1 MFRNRN
7 ATAPAE
13 LSVFYGAEYPR
24 VVGALRLYTG
34 DPTLAEDIAQDAFV
48 KLCRDWEKVSRMSAP
63 GAWVHRVA
71 MNQAKSTFRRSKVAA
86 EKAPLL
92 RPPTDSAHTDGV
104 GSAAATS
111 EMVRGALLQLP
122 HDLRAVVVLRY
133 YADFSVSETA
143 IALDVPEGTVKTR
156 TRKALAELGDL
167 GLTFDLE
174 YVDV

>member
-13 LSVFYGAEYPR
+13 LSAFYAAEYPR

-34 DPTLAEDIAQDAFV
+34 NPSLAEDIAQDAFV

-71 MNQAKSTFRRSKVAA
+71 MNQAKSTFRRNKVAA
-86 EKAPLL
+86 DKAPLL
-92 RPPTDSAHTDGV
+92 RPPRESMQAEGV
-104 GSAAATS
+104 AGAAATS
-111 EMVRGALLQLP
+111 ETVRDALLQLP

-133 YADFSVSETA
+133 YADFSVAETA
-143 IALDVPEGTVKTR
+143 TALGLPEGTVKTR